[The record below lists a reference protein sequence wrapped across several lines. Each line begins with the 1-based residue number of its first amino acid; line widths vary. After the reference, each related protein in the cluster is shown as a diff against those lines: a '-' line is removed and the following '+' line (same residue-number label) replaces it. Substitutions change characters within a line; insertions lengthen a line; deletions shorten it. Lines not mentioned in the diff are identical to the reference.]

1 MVRFKYPRTWH
12 LPWSPGATSDDVTL
26 DSVACFSDRRVIVTE
41 KMDGE
46 NTTLYRDHLH
56 ARSLDSAHHPSRNWV
71 KAMHG
76 EIAHLIPDKWR
87 VCGEN
92 LYARHSLGYD
102 ELPSYF
108 LLFSIWSEANICLSW
123 DDTIEWAELLG
134 LSTVP
139 VLYDG
144 VYDED
149 YLRAMNLDL
158 KKAEGYVVR
167 LAECFHYDDFRQS
180 IAKWV
185 RAGHVQTDEH
195 WMHKD
200 VIANSL
206 ADPEGDEQ

>member
-134 LSTVP
+134 LSTAP
-139 VLYDG
+139 V
-144 VYDED
+144 
-149 YLRAMNLDL
+149 N
-158 KKAEGYVVR
+158 
-167 LAECFHYDDFRQS
+167 Q
-180 IAKWV
+180 
-185 RAGHVQTDEH
+185 GHSPFV
-195 WMHKD
+195 
-200 VIANSL
+200 
-206 ADPEGDEQ
+206 